1 MLGLYRPQPVNRIE
15 PRPDALPVHDA
26 MAKRTERDEVSR
38 IVDDLRPLLVAALP
52 ARAHRIDMGR
62 VSNILRLTGAGVFDA
77 KLPVADGALPAS
89 QVQQLSPQRLADL
102 CPARGRHDGTLP
114 TSDSPRRSQY
124 PKWWYWASCVM
135 GLRFQ
140 RGGVCQ
146 PRPDWR

>member
-15 PRPDALPVHDA
+15 PRPCALPVADA

-38 IVDDLRPLLVAALP
+38 IVDDPRPRLAAALP
-52 ARAHRIDMGR
+52 ARAHRIDMGG

-124 PKWWYWASCVM
+124 PKWRSLASRVL
-135 GLRFQ
+135 GPRFPPPA
-140 RGGVCQ
+140 VSP
-146 PRPDWR
+146 PRA